1 MVGIAYRVP
10 VTAPDYAFLWI
21 AAALLLGL
29 GLERAAPHAALR
41 PAWRANVGLWAVGI
55 GLRAVVFGAAP
66 WALASW
72 AAEHRVGLL
81 NAYAVPGWLGLAA
94 SVLALDAVSYCWHRA
109 NHALPFL
116 WRFHRVH
123 HLDEALSVTSALRFH
138 PGEIL
143 LAVPVKL
150 AAIAALGIPPPGLA
164 VFDALFGAA
173 NALEHGNFDLP
184 ARLER
189 ALGRALI
196 TPALHRRHHSV
207 LQEEHDR
214 NYGTIFSFWDRLGR
228 TALPSGSDAQF
239 PTGLG
244 EGGADPAALAA
255 MLAAPFRATP

>member
-1 MVGIAYRVP
+1 
-10 VTAPDYAFLWI
+10 VTAPALIFVSI
-21 AAALLLGL
+21 AAALALGL
-29 GLERAAPHAALR
+29 VLERLAPHAPLR
-41 PAWRANVGLWAVGI
+41 PAWLANLGLWAVGI
-55 GLRAVVFGAAP
+55 GLRAFVFGAAQ
-66 WALASW
+66 WSLAAW
-72 AAEHRVGLL
+72 VGANEVGLL
-81 NAYAVPGWLGLAA
+81 PALGAPLWVAIGA
-94 SVLALDAVSYCWHRA
+94 SVLGLDLVSYLWHRA
-109 NHALPFL
+109 NHAVPFL

-123 HLDEALSVTSALRFH
+123 HADTALSVTSALRFH

-150 AAIAALGIPPPGLA
+150 VGIAALGAPLAGLV

-207 LQEEHDR
+207 SRDEHDR
-214 NYGTIFSFWDRLGR
+214 NFGTIFSFWDRLAR
-228 TALPSGSDAQF
+228 TAFPSGSDAQF

-244 EGGADPAALAA
+244 EDGADPAALGA
-255 MLAAPFRATP
+255 MLVEPFRATP